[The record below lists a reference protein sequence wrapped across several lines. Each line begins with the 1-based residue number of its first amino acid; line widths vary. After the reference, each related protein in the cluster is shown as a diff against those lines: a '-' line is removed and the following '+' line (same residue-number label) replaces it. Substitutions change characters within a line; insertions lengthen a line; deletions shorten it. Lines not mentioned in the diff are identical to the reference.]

1 MVRKEFIMAKFKIGD
16 KVRILDG
23 RKLGLPWKPN
33 MDSEIGKNPLLYKLK
48 KIYLIVKLFIF

>member
-1 MVRKEFIMAKFKIGD
+1 MAKFKIGD

>member
-1 MVRKEFIMAKFKIGD
+1 MAKFKIGD

-23 RKLGLPWKPN
+23 RKLGLLWKPN
-33 MDSEIGKNPLLYKLK
+33 MDSEIGKKNPLLYKLK